1 MEKQVSQ
8 LPLKRQAFDKLIF
21 MIPEL
26 QNLFIDAVLFGLPI
40 MLVWR
45 EKGFFGKQVF
55 EELGFRKI
63 SFNEMAKQTA
73 LILAML
79 VFLSIIIAFIAT
91 SSGLNDLQKVDE
103 IVKKTINYSPFLFAY
118 LLTVR
123 VISEE
128 IFFRGFLVPRIGA
141 LPSTILFASGHAFF
155 GSITEI
161 AGAFILGLVLAWFF
175 EKNRNIFPNILAHFL
190 YNIFAIVVFF

>member
-1 MEKQVSQ
+1 
-8 LPLKRQAFDKLIF
+8 

-26 QNLFIDAVLFGLPI
+26 QNLLIDAVLFSLPI
-40 MLVWR
+40 MIVWR

-55 EELGFRKI
+55 EELGFRKLSI
-63 SFNEMAKQTA
+63 KEIAKQTLA
-73 LILAML
+73 ILAML

-91 SSGLNDLQKVDE
+91 STGLNDLQKVDE
-103 IVKKTINYSPFLFAY
+103 IIKKTVNYSPFLFAY

-123 VISEE
+123 VIGEE

-141 LPSTILFASGHAFF
+141 FPSTILFALGHAFF
-155 GSITEI
+155 GSIAEI
-161 AGAFILGLVLAWFF
+161 AGAFVLGLVLAWFF
-175 EKNRNIFPNILAHFL
+175 EKNKNIFPNILAHFL